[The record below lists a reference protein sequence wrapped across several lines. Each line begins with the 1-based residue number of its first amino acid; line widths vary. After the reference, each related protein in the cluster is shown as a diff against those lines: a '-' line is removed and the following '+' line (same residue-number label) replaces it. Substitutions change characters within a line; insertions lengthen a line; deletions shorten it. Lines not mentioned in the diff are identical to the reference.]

1 MPQTSLVF
9 EWFSFVGH
17 GPSYETIYIDGDRF
31 QLLVVPGA
39 RRDSLSVWSICML
52 SRCVDD
58 AVTAPDQA
66 HSYVLDAIQAAL
78 PLPHATITGHVSV
91 VAYDIVG
98 RSVLSSVES
107 LSEGPER
114 HLFFQHVA
122 RLRGEFAYAQ
132 TMHDM
137 LRAKVVDQPHD
148 LVQRVADPLHLND
161 DHELNTDE
169 GDACLLSSRWSQFR
183 PDPILCHPITQAT
196 ARVQLNNREFWVIG
210 HRYAAYELF
219 ACVDAAAALPLAIT
233 ELVQIAWDQLVS
245 VQPTAIRGGNAG

>member
-1 MPQTSLVF
+1 MPFTAVF
-9 EWFSFVGH
+9 LDVTHREG
-17 GPSYETIYIDGDRF
+17 EDN
-31 QLLVVPGA
+31 LLYSTNASNDAILRLRGMLAASAGA
-39 RRDSLSVWSICML
+39 CRTLFHECIAQASMTPDVHAAY
-52 SRCVDD
+52 VDD
-58 AVTAPDQA
+58 SD
-66 HSYVLDAIQAAL
+66 AAL

-122 RLRGEFAYAQ
+122 RMRGEFAYAQ

-210 HRYAAYELF
+210 YEWS
-219 ACVDAAAALPLAIT
+219 T
-233 ELVQIAWDQLVS
+233 
-245 VQPTAIRGGNAG
+245 